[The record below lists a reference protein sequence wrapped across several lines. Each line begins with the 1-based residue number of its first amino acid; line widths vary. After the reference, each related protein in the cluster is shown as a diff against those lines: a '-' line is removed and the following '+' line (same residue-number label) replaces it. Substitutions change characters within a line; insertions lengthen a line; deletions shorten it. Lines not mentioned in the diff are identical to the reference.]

1 MADQDDVDFTTLPLE
16 QRASHKVW
24 KARLNA
30 YQELNNLFTQSSV
43 ISPPNDVANY
53 WLDPELF
60 ASYIVDSNV
69 VAQENAIIALH
80 TLLEYISQVPNV
92 STSKLRLQWIPPLV
106 EKGLS
111 SSRAATKAKATDC
124 IMLLTQSDTSIQQ
137 TVNLMLP
144 SLSNK
149 LPRLVSSCVKCLA
162 TIIEE
167 FGFINVSDVNIL
179 LSEILEPLPKLSS
192 HADRNVR
199 SETMNLILQIYKWF
213 GKELLQEL
221 LLEKL
226 KPIQQRDL
234 GKMFEKYEGTIPP
247 KQQPRL
253 FQWQKEQE
261 QEQEQILQTDKDG
274 DTLMGNLLAYQDTN
288 ASAIHSATK
297 PAIDPFELLPPSVI
311 LDKFPADFQTRI
323 SSTKW
328 KDRVEALEEIH
339 NNVLEPVKKLA
350 YKNQDYSDY
359 LRVLANVIQK
369 DANVQAVTIAANSVQ
384 LLCNS
389 LRSNFTRSYGAIV
402 LVPLLE
408 RTREK
413 KPSVNEAIC
422 SALDAVETY
431 CGFDDC
437 LEETLNYMKHKTP
450 QVRIEC
456 TKFLTR
462 MLQGWKSDG
471 PLQNQLLFKLLPEVT
486 TAVLKIVNDTQP
498 TTRNTGFEC
507 FATLMKLVGEREL
520 ADPLEKLD
528 NLKKKKIYEYYE
540 KVEVATGVGAS
551 VSTIKFVPE
560 TKTQVASTRN
570 PISNGTIPT
579 SSSLSVPSLR
589 DPGSSTIPS
598 KRGATSPL
606 RMERNGTSI
615 KNNVP
620 SVKSRLTTRSLTTPN
635 DTPLNAHELE
645 ELKLQK
651 QKWLKERQELLA
663 KMVTF
668 QNQTSQLNN
677 ENAMLQQQVNRLQT
691 SLHEKA
697 TELRSKEIQLSKAH
711 DRISTLEQELET
723 KNSTPHSSLDTKPGP
738 SFDTDLAPG
747 TPPLQ
752 RPSPSE
758 LSSLSANDR
767 YKLPGFGGNKY
778 RDNTNSNNNGISGRF
793 SPLRSGRVRT
803 PSESS
808 DDLPYRVNSLKLNSA
823 EKHSSNAI
831 SGSAFANDESWK
843 RAAEVTSQLKAR
855 IERMRAK
862 TRGMNND

>member
-30 YQELNNLFTQSSV
+30 YQELNNLFTKSSV

-167 FGFINVSDVNIL
+167 FGFINVSDINIL

-234 GKMFEKYEGTIPP
+234 SRMFEKYEGTIPP

-253 FQWQKEQE
+253 FQWAVPAQSDNNST
-261 QEQEQILQTDKDG
+261 LQTDKDG
-274 DTLMGNLLAYQDTN
+274 DTLMGNAV
-288 ASAIHSATK
+288 
-297 PAIDPFELLPPSVI
+297 DPFELLPPSVI

-339 NNVLEPVKKLA
+339 NNVLKPVKKLA
-350 YKNQDYSDY
+350 HKNQDYSDY

-408 RTREK
+408 RTKEK

-422 SALDAVETY
+422 SALDAVATY

-540 KVEVATGVGAS
+540 KVEVATG
-551 VSTIKFVPE
+551 
-560 TKTQVASTRN
+560 
-570 PISNGTIPT
+570 
-579 SSSLSVPSLR
+579 
-589 DPGSSTIPS
+589 
-598 KRGATSPL
+598 
-606 RMERNGTSI
+606 
-615 KNNVP
+615 
-620 SVKSRLTTRSLTTPN
+620 
-635 DTPLNAHELE
+635 LE
-645 ELKLQK
+645 
-651 QKWLKERQELLA
+651 
-663 KMVTF
+663 
-668 QNQTSQLNN
+668 
-677 ENAMLQQQVNRLQT
+677 
-691 SLHEKA
+691 H
-697 TELRSKEIQLSKAH
+697 H
-711 DRISTLEQELET
+711 
-723 KNSTPHSSLDTKPGP
+723 H
-738 SFDTDLAPG
+738 
-747 TPPLQ
+747 
-752 RPSPSE
+752 
-758 LSSLSANDR
+758 
-767 YKLPGFGGNKY
+767 
-778 RDNTNSNNNGISGRF
+778 
-793 SPLRSGRVRT
+793 
-803 PSESS
+803 
-808 DDLPYRVNSLKLNSA
+808 
-823 EKHSSNAI
+823 HHH
-831 SGSAFANDESWK
+831 
-843 RAAEVTSQLKAR
+843 
-855 IERMRAK
+855 
-862 TRGMNND
+862 